1 MSEYSNQ
8 KSPILLISGF
18 LISVLFIFNTAFG
31 NASMNVISF
40 GLPLNQ
46 LLIGSLLIL
55 FLFSG
60 LLKIPNGS
68 AFFLYAWIFFS
79 FFIWL
84 PIGFAKHGLL
94 AGRDA
99 TQVIDATIFILA
111 FSIISRINTVQLIHA
126 INKVLFIALSLEFL
140 DRVFLFLFDSL
151 SVSSLQSVNL
161 FGGAIGSHVVIIAS
175 LWFGILTKG
184 IIPSYSTKFLIYT
197 SILLV
202 LLHQTRFLYLALVFS
217 SFMFFYLNSTNFL
230 SKSFLKKILTFILLL
245 FLFEIIISF
254 LIPTLIAFNFSSEY
268 LFSDRLFKFG
278 IESFSLSGILDHL
291 STGFGFESEV
301 YAGSSYGVYLRI
313 EWWERLFSI
322 MFSDLQTLL
331 FGIGYGVPL
340 TPDTAITAIREPH
353 NSYISVFCRNGLF
366 LFFIWFIFH
375 FLTFFKG
382 IKVLKKEA
390 KHTNEYKLLFVSFLT
405 ASSTYIAA
413 TVQPAFELPP
423 IAITTYITLA
433 ISISMISRINFLK
446 KYENSQL

>member
-18 LISVLFIFNTAFG
+18 IISVLFIFNTAFG
-31 NASMNVISF
+31 NATMNIISF

-46 LLIGSLLIL
+46 LLIGFLLIL

-68 AFFLYAWIFFS
+68 AFFLYVWIFFS
-79 FFIWL
+79 FFVWL
-84 PIGFAKHGLL
+84 PIGFTKYGLL

-99 TQVIDATIFILA
+99 TQVIDATVFILA
-111 FSIISRINTVQLIHA
+111 FSIISRINTVQLMHTIS
-126 INKVLFIALSLEFL
+126 KVLLIALSLEFL
-140 DRVFLFLFDSL
+140 DRVFLFLFDTL
-151 SVSSLQSVNL
+151 SVSSFQSVNL
-161 FGGAIGSHVVIIAS
+161 FGGTIGSHIVIIAS

-184 IIPSYSTKFLIYT
+184 IIPSYSSKFLIYI

-202 LLHQTRFLYLALVFS
+202 LLHQARFLYLALIFS
-217 SFMFFYLNSTNFL
+217 SFMYFYLNSFNFL
-230 SKSFLKKILTFILLL
+230 SKSFLKKIPLLILLII
-245 FLFEIIISF
+245 LFEIAIGF
-254 LIPTLIAFNFSSEY
+254 LIPSLITLISGSEY
-268 LFSDRLFKFG
+268 LQSDRLFKFG

-301 YAGSSYGVYLRI
+301 YAGSSYGVYQRI
-313 EWWERLFSI
+313 EWWERLLSI
-322 MFSDLQTLL
+322 MFSDLQTLF

-340 TPDTAITAIREPH
+340 TPDIGITEIREPH

-375 FLTFFKG
+375 SLTFFKG

-390 KHTNEYKLLFVSFLT
+390 KHTYEYKLLFISFLT
-405 ASSTYIAA
+405 AISTYVAA
-413 TVQPAFELPP
+413 IVQPAFELPP
-423 IAITTYITLA
+423 IAITTYIILA
-433 ISISMISRINFLK
+433 ISVSMISRINFLK
-446 KYENSQL
+446 KHENSQL